1 MVIYAQNY
9 SCRNDVSNW
18 HFSFFLDCA
27 LVLLTKRGLVS
38 FIETFS
44 FFILLFLSS
53 SSSSHPNFS
62 HPHSPLN
69 LIIISSPF
77 SSHPYPPHIFILLSS
92 ISSSSL
98 LSSSSIPSSSPLIL
112 ILLSS
117 SSPLILTSSPPL
129 ILNFFSRSSFTDRE
143 QTDLKW
149 ERLLTI

>member
-1 MVIYAQNY
+1 MHKIILAEMMFQIDI
-9 SCRNDVSNW
+9 SP
-18 HFSFFLDCA
+18 FFLDCA

-98 LSSSSIPSSSPLIL
+98 SSSSSIPSSSPLIL
-112 ILLSS
+112 ILLLSS
-117 SSPLILTSSPPL
+117 SSSHPLLLSFSPLLLSHPQ
-129 ILNFFSRSSFTDRE
+129 FF
-143 QTDLKW
+143 
-149 ERLLTI
+149 